1 MKQVWASPHRLRGLS
16 SAEPGVRRGAHRS
29 RDLLAFVLM
38 VLLFLAIGFVAWGF
52 FALEV
57 R

>member
-1 MKQVWASPHRLRGLS
+1 VKQVWASPHRLRGLS